1 MPKALITGVTGQD
14 GHYLSA
20 LLNEKGYRV
29 FGIVRR
35 TSQTPKV
42 PEGVEMV
49 EADVTDASSV
59 AAAVIQTAPDEV
71 YHLAAQSHVHSS
83 FSCPASTFEIN
94 ATGTVNVLE
103 AVRLHVPQAKFYNA
117 ATSELFGASAP
128 PQNEHTLMQPQ
139 SPYAVAKL
147 AAYEMTKLYRK
158 AYGLFACSGILFN
171 HESPLRGDNFVTQ
184 KICLAAARIAAGKQ
198 QVLELGDLSAKR
210 DWGHAEDYVHG
221 MWLMLQQPE
230 PGDYVLA
237 TGQTY
242 SVNEFLAEVFGY
254 FNLDPMAHV
263 RVNPAFVRPAEVPA
277 LRGDPSQAER
287 SLGWRRKHTFSDL
300 VQDMCKAAA
309 WRVEHEQDH

>member
-1 MPKALITGVTGQD
+1 MKALITGVTGQD
-14 GHYLSA
+14 GHYLA
-20 LLNEKGYRV
+20 DLLIEKGYRV

-35 TSQTPKV
+35 TSQSPRV
-42 PEGVEMV
+42 PEGVEMI
-49 EADVTDASSV
+49 EGDVTDASSV

-83 FSCPASTFEIN
+83 FACPASTFEIN
-94 ATGTVNVLE
+94 ATGTVNMLE
-103 AVRLHVPQAKFYNA
+103 AVRLHAPQAKFYNA

-158 AYGLFACSGILFN
+158 AYGLFACNGILFN

-198 QVLELGDLSAKR
+198 EFLELGDLSAKR
-210 DWGHAEDYVHG
+210 DWGHAEDYVRG
-221 MWLMLQQPE
+221 MWLMLQHPE

-237 TGQTY
+237 TGETH
-242 SVNEFLAEVFGY
+242 SVNEFLGEVFTY
-254 FNLDPMAHV
+254 FGLEPGLHV
-263 RVNPAFVRPAEVPA
+263 RVNPAFIRPAEVPA
-277 LRGDPSQAER
+277 LRGDPGCAEKT
-287 SLGWRRKHTFSDL
+287 LGWRRTFDFHGL
-300 VQDMCKAAA
+300 VLDMCKAASR
-309 WRVEHEQDH
+309 RVKDEHH